1 VPLACNN
8 DGGNGGQVNRSRD
21 ASIALTCLAFAL
33 LILTALATNLARL
46 GSVIA
51 REIQRAQIDY
61 MQETGSGASV
71 ENNALLLGQCLRREM
86 LKSAQAGFVYSDTW
100 AVAARVH
107 SLPLCVETLPSAA
120 PPSAVPANRVRARGI
135 AVQPTG
141 NTPTIASN
149 HGS

>member
-1 VPLACNN
+1 M
-8 DGGNGGQVNRSRD
+8 GRSRD
-21 ASIALTCLAFAL
+21 ASIPLACLAFAL

-51 REIQRAQIDY
+51 REIQRAQIEY
-61 MQETGSGASV
+61 MQETGTGAAV

-86 LKSAQAGFVYSDTW
+86 LKTAQAGFVYSDTW

-107 SLPLCVETLPSAA
+107 SLPLCIETLPSRGPAAA
-120 PPSAVPANRVRARGI
+120 PPANPPRARNI
-135 AVQPTG
+135 VLRRSG
-141 NTPTIASN
+141 NGPTIASN

>member
-1 VPLACNN
+1 M
-8 DGGNGGQVNRSRD
+8 NRSRD
-21 ASIALTCLAFAL
+21 ASILLACVAFAL

-61 MQETGSGASV
+61 MQETGTGASV

-107 SLPLCVETLPSAA
+107 SLPLCIETLPSAA
-120 PPSAVPANRVRARGI
+120 PTPAVPPQTARECG
-135 AVQPTG
+135 A
-141 NTPTIASN
+141 
-149 HGS
+149 